1 MGFYKDFKNY
11 FKFRKEIKK
20 NKDILLSKFNLKI
33 DNANRL
39 YTVVNVP
46 SNLVEEPY
54 NLRKSDVDI
63 ISQNYIR
70 EYISELSKYL
80 NSIGLYELYDYYD
93 QIKKV
98 DKYSYLIVLGYKQIK
113 STKLF
118 IVFYSILSLSLF
130 ILIIALLNKV
140 I

>member
-20 NKDILLSKFNLKI
+20 NKDVLLSKFNLKI

-39 YTVVNVP
+39 YTIVNVP

-98 DKYSYLIVLGYKQIK
+98 DKYSYLLVFGYKQIK

-118 IVFYSILSLSLF
+118 IAFYSILSLLI
-130 ILIIALLNKV
+130 ILIITLLNKV